1 MIPAKVHRAIGSL
14 AERRPEERDWP
25 CDHDGSAKVARL
37 GIDVAHTRAPSRL
50 DRRW

>member
-25 CDHDGSAKVARL
+25 CDHDGASAEPAGSEVV
-37 GIDVAHTRAPSRL
+37 IDVLMGRCHG
-50 DRRW
+50 DC